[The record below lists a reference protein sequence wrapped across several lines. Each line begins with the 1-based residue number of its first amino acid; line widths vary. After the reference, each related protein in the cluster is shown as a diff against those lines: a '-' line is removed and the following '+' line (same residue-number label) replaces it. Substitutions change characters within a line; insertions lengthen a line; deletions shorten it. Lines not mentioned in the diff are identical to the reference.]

1 MPRKVDYLKR
11 LQKLNVQAEELMT
24 DLIKEKEQLESNLRS
39 KSVNPSD
46 VDFESLDMKT
56 LVDLHARLSAVL
68 YEKSK
73 TLNTQEWG
81 N

>member
-24 DLIKEKEQLESNLRS
+24 DLIKEKEQAENDLRT
-39 KSVNPSD
+39 KSINPSS
-46 VDFESLDMKT
+46 VDFERLDMKT
-56 LVDLHARLSAVL
+56 LVELHARISAVL

-73 TLNTQEWG
+73 TLNQTEG
-81 N
+81 

>member
-39 KSVNPSD
+39 RCVNPSD

-56 LVDLHARLSAVL
+56 LVNLHARLSAVL

-73 TLNTQEWG
+73 TLNNQEWG

>member
-24 DLIKEKEQLESNLRS
+24 DLIKEKEQAKNDLKT
-39 KSVNPSD
+39 KSINPSS
-46 VDFESLDMKT
+46 VDFERLDLKT
-56 LVDLHARLSAVL
+56 LVELHARISAVL

-73 TLNTQEWG
+73 TLNQPES
-81 N
+81 

>member
-24 DLIKEKEQLESNLRS
+24 DLIKEKEQAENDLRT
-39 KSVNPSD
+39 KSINPSS
-46 VDFESLDMKT
+46 VDFERLDMKT
-56 LVDLHARLSAVL
+56 LVELHARISAVL

-73 TLNTQEWG
+73 TLNHTEG
-81 N
+81 

>member
-24 DLIKEKEQLESNLRS
+24 DLIKEKEQLESNLKS

-73 TLNTQEWG
+73 TLNNQEWG

>member
-11 LQKLNVQAEELMT
+11 LQKLNVQAEELIT
-24 DLIKEKEQLESNLRS
+24 DLIKEKEQAEYDLRTR
-39 KSVNPSD
+39 SVNPSS

-56 LVDLHARLSAVL
+56 LVDLHARISAVL

-73 TLNTQEWG
+73 TLNTAEG
-81 N
+81 EY

>member
-24 DLIKEKEQLESNLRS
+24 DLIKEKEQAENDLRT
-39 KSVNPSD
+39 KSINPSS
-46 VDFESLDMKT
+46 VDFERLDMKT
-56 LVDLHARLSAVL
+56 LVELHARISAVL

-73 TLNTQEWG
+73 TLNQAEG
-81 N
+81 

>member
-11 LQKLNVQAEELMT
+11 LQRLTVQTEEIAT
-24 DLIKEKEQLESNLRS
+24 ALIKEKELLENDLMS
-39 KSVNPSD
+39 KSINLSNVN
-46 VDFESLDMKT
+46 FENLDMKT

-73 TLNTQEWG
+73 MLNGLAPEH
-81 N
+81 

>member
-73 TLNTQEWG
+73 TLNNQE
-81 N
+81 

>member
-1 MPRKVDYLKR
+1 
-11 LQKLNVQAEELMT
+11 MT

-73 TLNTQEWG
+73 TLNNQEWG

>member
-73 TLNTQEWG
+73 TLNNQEWG